1 MGGGWGGHKAVVYRF
16 RRGVGEWGVGGWVG
30 GDVTRRWYIGS
41 DEGWVG
47 RWVGR
52 SQGWR
57 WYIGSDEGWVSGR
70 WVGR

>member
-30 GDVTRRWYIGS
+30 GEVTRRWYIGS

-47 RWVGR
+47 GGWVG
-52 SQGWR
+52 GWAGHR
-57 WYIGSDEGWVSGR
+57 AGGSISVQMRGG
-70 WVGR
+70 